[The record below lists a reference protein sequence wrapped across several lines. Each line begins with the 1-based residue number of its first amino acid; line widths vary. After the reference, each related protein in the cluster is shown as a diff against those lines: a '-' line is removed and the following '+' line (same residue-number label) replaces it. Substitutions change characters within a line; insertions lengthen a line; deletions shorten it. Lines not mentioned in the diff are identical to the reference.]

1 MMRRLLAGA
10 CLAAAAM
17 TVAVGC
23 LSRPG
28 PVSAQ
33 GAGTRYA
40 VTLTID
46 GSDTA
51 DIVVDRGEAEAVVV
65 TATMPQMGHITPEAT
80 ARRLAP
86 GRFRAA
92 GELFTMDGVW
102 EVSVRVSGAAG
113 EEVIPL
119 TVLVTS

>member
-23 LSRPG
+23 LSGPG
-28 PVSAQ
+28 PVTAQ
-33 GAGTRYA
+33 GAGARYA
-40 VTLTID
+40 VTLTIER
-46 GSDTA
+46 GETA
-51 DIVVDRGEAEAVVV
+51 DIIVERGEADAVVV
-65 TATMPQMGHITPEAT
+65 MATMPQMGHVTPEEA

-86 GRFRAA
+86 GRFRAD
-92 GELFTMDGVW
+92 GDLFTMDGVW